1 MKVTIVDTAA
11 ATVIAMPLNPERRL
25 KEKGLEKDEER

>member
-1 MKVTIVDTAA
+1 MPAVV
-11 ATVIAMPLNPERRL
+11 TVIAMPLNPERRL